1 MNFGTVPAD
10 RYADASSHVMLN
22 CYNAARPGY
31 VRYCVYVA
39 EGGPIKGVAP
49 RWLSNYNEAK
59 MKYDIYAD
67 PARSSLV
74 GLPPSEGGG
83 TARSYTGVMYI
94 ATPYT
99 TVSAA
104 VPLYGRAPG
113 GQVLPAT
120 KPYQAQLNNS
130 QILWAFDPDRDP
142 GSCDMSAKTGVA
154 KFYLGVKAFYANS
167 CRITVATT
175 LDFGRE
181 PTTFPELKK
190 SSEITLQCP
199 SGTTWLMGLN
209 NGRNG
214 NRRMASPGGSS
225 IAYELYKDDARTKRW
240 GDIESG
246 TAVFGLGAGEAVS
259 APVRVY
265 GKVPAG
271 TLPKGKYTDTV
282 TITLEF

>member
-1 MNFGTVPAD
+1 M
-10 RYADASSHVMLN
+10 HVMLN
-22 CYNAARPGY
+22 CYTAARPGY
-31 VRYCVYVA
+31 LRYCVYVA
-39 EGGPIKGVAP
+39 EGGPLKGVAP
-49 RWLSNYNEAK
+49 RWLSNYNDAK
-59 MKYDIYAD
+59 LKYDIYAD

-74 GLPPSEGGG
+74 GLPPSEGGIS
-83 TARSYTGVMYI
+83 ARTYSGVMYI
-94 ATPYT
+94 SASYT
-99 TVSAA
+99 TASAA
-104 VPLYGRAPG
+104 IPLYGRAPS

-142 GSCDMSAKTGVA
+142 GTCDGSAKTGVA

-167 CRITVATT
+167 CRITVATN
-175 LDFGRE
+175 LNFGSE
-181 PTTFPELKK
+181 PATFPELKK

-214 NRRMASPGGSS
+214 NRRMVSPAGNSV
-225 IAYELYKDDARTKRW
+225 AYELYKDEARTKRW

-246 TAVFGLGAGEAVS
+246 TAVFGLGVGET
-259 APVRVY
+259 APSSVRVY

-271 TLPKGKYTDTV
+271 TLPKGRYNDIV